1 MVSMSL
7 FQIRSMFSFGSATYW
22 SYISNYLQLRLIN
35 IPDLRNF
42 LPSVCK
48 AFFFKFLRF
57 CNLFV
62 WKVFYPKKIAIWIS
76 FGFFQKSAIFPKFS
90 CNRQKGKY
98 NSFKITFHQLKN
110 FNDCTHGNI
119 HWKFWPRY
127 IVSKLHCD
135 GFPWFTRRSIRSF
148 KILSYYLSLILFFIL
163 SLRKPP
169 GRLNLFTLVR
179 LKYRPC
185 GPQLCSNVPPK
196 GRISKYFFFLQGK
209 NIDRFFLPIHQ
220 TLKPRPCR
228 PFLSRSLAKV
238 NYLPLNRY
246 ISR

>member
-1 MVSMSL
+1 MSL

-57 CNLFV
+57 CNFLAEKYSTLRRSQFELV
-62 WKVFYPKKIAIWIS
+62 LVF
-76 FGFFQKSAIFPKFS
+76 FKSLQFS
-90 CNRQKGKY
+90 RSLAVTGKKGKY

-135 GFPWFTRRSIRSF
+135 GFPWFTSRSIRSF
-148 KILSYYLSLILFFIL
+148 NIL

-169 GRLNLFTLVR
+169 ERLNLFTLVR
-179 LKYRPC
+179 LKYRPS

-196 GRISKYFFFLQGK
+196 GRISKYVFFSTRQK
-209 NIDRFFLPIHQ
+209 
-220 TLKPRPCR
+220 
-228 PFLSRSLAKV
+228 
-238 NYLPLNRY
+238 
-246 ISR
+246 

>member
-1 MVSMSL
+1 MSL

-22 SYISNYLQLRLIN
+22 SYISYYLQLRLIN
-35 IPDLRNF
+35 ISDLRNF

-57 CNLFV
+57 CNLFF
-62 WKVFYPKKIAIWIS
+62 WKVLYPKMIAIWIS
-76 FGFFQKSAIFPKFS
+76 FGFSQQSAIFLKFS

-98 NSFKITFHQLKN
+98 NSLKITLHQLKN
-110 FNDCTHGNI
+110 FNDWTHGNI

-135 GFPWFTRRSIRSF
+135 GFPWFTSRSIRSF
-148 KILSYYLSLILFFIL
+148 NILLCASTRALESIYIGSFKIPP
-163 SLRKPP
+163 LRATIVFKCPTQ
-169 GRLNLFTLVR
+169 GSDLKVR
-179 LKYRPC
+179 F
-185 GPQLCSNVPPK
+185 
-196 GRISKYFFFLQGK
+196 FFFLQGK
-209 NIDRFFLPIHQ
+209 NSDRYFLPIHQ

-228 PFLSRSLAKV
+228 PFLSRSLAKG
-238 NYLPLNRY
+238 NYLPLNPY

>member
-1 MVSMSL
+1 MSL

-35 IPDLRNF
+35 ISDLRNF

-57 CNLFV
+57 CNLFF
-62 WKVFYPKKIAIWIS
+62 WKVFYPKMIAIWIS
-76 FGFFQKSAIFPKFS
+76 FGFSQQSAIFLKFS

-98 NSFKITFHQLKN
+98 NSLKITLHQLKN
-110 FNDCTHGNI
+110 FNDWTHGNI

-148 KILSYYLSLILFFIL
+148 NILSP
-163 SLRKPP
+163 RKSP
-169 GRLNLFTLVR
+169 GRLNLFTLVG
-179 LKYRPC
+179 LKYRSC
-185 GPQLCSNVPPK
+185 GPKLCSNVPPK

-209 NIDRFFLPIHQ
+209 NIDRYFLPIHQ

-238 NYLPLNRY
+238 NYLPLNPY